1 MDAYGILVII
11 LSITLAILLVLCIII
26 AVQVI
31 KLIKKLQIISDKA
44 EEVIDDVEAV
54 SGFFRKTAGPVA
66 VTGMIS
72 NIVSKVAELTN
83 KKGSK

>member
-1 MDAYGILVII
+1 MDAFEILVII
-11 LSITLAILLVLCIII
+11 LSVTLAILLVLCIII
-26 AVQVI
+26 AVGVI
-31 KLIKKLQIISDKA
+31 KLIKKLRVISDKA

-72 NIVSKVAELTN
+72 NIVSKVADLTA

>member
-26 AVQVI
+26 AVNVN
-31 KLIKKLQIISDKA
+31 KLVKRLQIISDKA

-66 VTGMIS
+66 MTGLIS
-72 NIVSKVAELTN
+72 NIVSKVAEVAN
-83 KKGSK
+83 KKGTK

>member
-1 MDAYGILVII
+1 MDAFEILVII
-11 LSITLAILLVLCIII
+11 LSVTLAILLVLCIII
-26 AVQVI
+26 AIGVI
-31 KLIKKLQIISDKA
+31 KLVGKLRVISAKA

-66 VTGMIS
+66 VTGLIS

>member
-26 AVQVI
+26 AINVL
-31 KLIKKLQIISDKA
+31 KLIAKLRIISDKA

-66 VTGMIS
+66 VTGLIS
-72 NIVSKVAELTN
+72 NIVSKVVELSN
-83 KKGSK
+83 KKGTK